1 MNMGRKL
8 QYTSFYSI
16 SINIWLV
23 IFTIMIIDKNK
34 VPKGTNLPIGQK
46 GPQVFHF
53 YKIPSFNER
62 DHSSC

>member
-1 MNMGRKL
+1 
-8 QYTSFYSI
+8 
-16 SINIWLV
+16 
-23 IFTIMIIDKNK
+23 MIIDKNK